1 MELRVLRYFLE
12 VAREENITHAAQ
24 RLHISQPALSRQLKE
39 LEEELGKQLLVRG
52 NHSVRLTEEGMLLRK
67 RAEDILEMVGKTEEE
82 FRTLGEI
89 AGGDV
94 RIGCAESDGMAHLA
108 RRVKA
113 PALPS
118 ASLQRQYGGFAGA
131 AGSGPV

>member
-67 RAEDILEMVGKTEEE
+67 RAEDILEMVGKTE
-82 FRTLGEI
+82 
-89 AGGDV
+89 GDRRRRCPYRV
-94 RIGCAESDGMAHLA
+94 CGIRRDGA
-108 RRVKA
+108 
-113 PALPS
+113 
-118 ASLQRQYGGFAGA
+118 
-131 AGSGPV
+131 SGPPGQGTRASVCISTAAIRRICRSGWIGACLILP